1 VIRFLGRRLG
11 YLVLVLFVIALVSFG
26 LNAIANNNPAALLAP
41 RGADANA
48 IAQIK
53 ANLHLNDPLYLQF
66 WHFLTRGPDV
76 RGTPTGL
83 LHFPPSLGYSF
94 VKQRP
99 VTSVIAD
106 KLPATISLALGALV
120 LWLAMSLPIGVLA
133 ATKARSLLDRI
144 ATFFALV
151 GLSFPTFLLGLLLL
165 YLLYYQLTTSLGVN
179 LFPAGGYVPLTQD
192 PLSWAHHL
200 ILPWFTLA
208 LTEAAIYVRI
218 TRGSMLEVLGEDYV
232 RTARAK
238 GLSERRVVY
247 RHGLRSALTPV
258 ITLAGLDVATLLGG
272 AVVTEQ
278 VFGIDGVGR
287 LAVLSVNDGDLPVV
301 VGVTL
306 LASFF
311 FVLSNVVV
319 DVVYA
324 RLDAR
329 VRVN

>member
-1 VIRFLGRRLG
+1 MLRFLLRRLG

-66 WHFLTRGPDV
+66 WHFLTRGPDIK
-76 RGTPTGL
+76 GTPSGL
-83 LHFPPSLGYSF
+83 MHFPPSLGYSF

-106 KLPATISLALGALV
+106 KLPATMSLALGALV
-120 LWLAMSLPIGVLA
+120 LWLALSLPIGVLA
-133 ATKARSLLDRI
+133 ATRARSLLDRLT
-144 ATFFALV
+144 TFIALV
-151 GLSFPTFLLGLLLL
+151 GLSFPTFLLGLLFL
-165 YLLYYQLTTSLGVN
+165 YVFFYQLTTHGIN
-179 LFPAGGYVPLTQD
+179 IFPASGYVPLTQD
-192 PLSWAHHL
+192 PFEWFRHL

-208 LTEAAIYVRI
+208 LTEAAIYVRV
-218 TRGSMLEVLGEDYV
+218 TRSSMLEVLGEDYI

-238 GLSERRVVY
+238 GLAERRVVY

-258 ITLAGLDVATLLGG
+258 VTLAGLDVATLLGG
-272 AVVTEQ
+272 AIVTEQ

-306 LASFF
+306 VASFF
-311 FVLSNVVV
+311 FVFINVLV
-319 DVVYA
+319 DVLYA
-324 RLDAR
+324 ALDAR

>member
-1 VIRFLGRRLG
+1 VTRFLLRRLG
-11 YLVLVLFVIALVSFG
+11 YLVLVLFVIAVVSFG
-26 LNAIANNNPAALLAP
+26 LNSIANNNPAALIAP

-66 WHFLTRGPDV
+66 WHFLTRGPDI
-76 RGTPTGL
+76 RDTPSGL
-83 LHFPPSLGYSF
+83 MHWPPSLGYSF

-99 VTSVIAD
+99 VTDVIAD
-106 KLPATISLALGALV
+106 KLPATLSLALGALV
-120 LWLAMSLPIGVLA
+120 LWLAISLPIGVLA

-144 ATFFALV
+144 STFLALV

-165 YLLYYQLTTSLGVN
+165 YLLYYQLTTAGLNV
-179 LFPAGGYVPLTQD
+179 FPAGGYVPLTQD
-192 PLSWAHHL
+192 PLQWLHHL

-208 LTEAAIYVRI
+208 LTEAAIYVRV
-218 TRGSMLEVLGEDYV
+218 TRSSMLEVLGEDYI

-238 GLSERRVVY
+238 GLPEKRVVY

-258 ITLAGLDVATLLGG
+258 VTLAGLDVATLLGG
-272 AVVTEQ
+272 AIVTEQ
-278 VFGIDGVGR
+278 VFGLDGVGR

-306 LASFF
+306 VAAFF
-311 FVLSNVVV
+311 FVLINVLV
-319 DVVYA
+319 DIVYA
-324 RLDAR
+324 LLDAR
-329 VRVN
+329 VRVH

>member
-1 VIRFLGRRLG
+1 MLRFLLRRLG
-11 YLVLVLFVIALVSFG
+11 YLVLVLLVIAVVSFG
-26 LNAIANNNPAALLAP
+26 LNSIANNNPAALLAP

-66 WHFLTRGPDV
+66 WHFLTRGPDI
-76 RGTPTGL
+76 RGTPSGL
-83 LHFPPSLGYSF
+83 MHFPPSLGYSF

-106 KLPATISLALGALV
+106 KLPATLSLALGALV
-120 LWLAMSLPIGVLA
+120 LWLLISLPIGVLA
-133 ATKARSLLDRI
+133 ATKARSLLDRVT
-144 ATFFALV
+144 TFFALV

-165 YLLYYQLTTSLGVN
+165 YVLYYQLTTAGLN

-192 PLSWAHHL
+192 PLQWAHHL
-200 ILPWFTLA
+200 VLPWFTLA
-208 LTEAAIYVRI
+208 LTEAAIYVRV
-218 TRGSMLEVLGEDYV
+218 TRSSMLEVLGEDYI

-238 GLSERRVVY
+238 GLPERRVMY

-258 ITLAGLDVATLLGG
+258 VTLAGLDVATLLGG
-272 AVVTEQ
+272 AIVTEQ

-306 LASFF
+306 LAAFF
-311 FVLSNVVV
+311 FVFINVVV
-319 DVVYA
+319 DIVYA
-324 RLDAR
+324 MLDAR
-329 VRVN
+329 VRVH

>member
-1 VIRFLGRRLG
+1 VLRFIIRRLG
-11 YLVLVLFVIALVSFG
+11 YLVLVLFVIALVTFG

-41 RGADANA
+41 RGADAAA

-66 WHFLTRGPDV
+66 WHFMTRGPDI
-76 RGTPTGL
+76 RGNPSGL

-106 KLPATISLALGALV
+106 KLPATLSLAIGALI

-133 ATKARSLLDRI
+133 ATRARSLLDRI

-165 YLLYYQLTTSLGVN
+165 YVFYYQLTTAGLHA
-179 LFPAGGYVPLTQD
+179 FPAGGYIPLTSD
-192 PLSWAHHL
+192 PVEWAHHL
-200 ILPWFTLA
+200 VLPWFTLA
-208 LTEAAIYVRI
+208 LTEAAIYVRV
-218 TRGSMLEVLGEDYV
+218 TRGSMLEVLGEDYI

-238 GLSERRVVY
+238 GLPERRVVY

-258 ITLAGLDVATLLGG
+258 VTLAGLDVATLLGG
-272 AVVTEQ
+272 AIVTEQ

-301 VGVTL
+301 IGVTL
-306 LASFF
+306 VAAFF
-311 FVLSNVVV
+311 FVVINVFV
-319 DVVYA
+319 DIGYA
-324 RLDAR
+324 VLDAR

>member
-1 VIRFLGRRLG
+1 
-11 YLVLVLFVIALVSFG
+11 
-26 LNAIANNNPAALLAP
+26 
-41 RGADANA
+41 
-48 IAQIK
+48 
-53 ANLHLNDPLYLQF
+53 
-66 WHFLTRGPDV
+66 
-76 RGTPTGL
+76 
-83 LHFPPSLGYSF
+83 
-94 VKQRP
+94 
-99 VTSVIAD
+99 
-106 KLPATISLALGALV
+106 
-120 LWLAMSLPIGVLA
+120 
-133 ATKARSLLDRI
+133 
-144 ATFFALV
+144 
-151 GLSFPTFLLGLLLL
+151 
-165 YLLYYQLTTSLGVN
+165 
-179 LFPAGGYVPLTQD
+179 
-192 PLSWAHHL
+192 
-200 ILPWFTLA
+200 
-208 LTEAAIYVRI
+208 
-218 TRGSMLEVLGEDYV
+218 MLEVLGEDYV